1 MVKEALTSRR
11 LSIINHNMKDLYDK
25 VDELSE
31 SLVDRDEVEALHT
44 IVDLK
49 EHLKLIQNQII
60 DGDLK

>member
-1 MVKEALTSRR
+1 
-11 LSIINHNMKDLYDK
+11 MKDLYDK